1 MANTN
6 TFTTK
11 QFSHN
16 KLMKGFS
23 AEASTL
29 GKSFVPDQ
37 PIILTS
43 HKTGQ
48 ALVFE
53 PAGPQI
59 ISRIEDLEIE
69 CWNFRIRRAH
79 TETNQL
85 LRGYTI
91 TVFND

>member
-1 MANTN
+1 MAN

-11 QFSHN
+11 QFKHN

-23 AEASTL
+23 AEASSL
-29 GKSFVPDQ
+29 QGFVPNEA
-37 PIILTS
+37 ISLKS

-48 ALVFE
+48 MLVFE

-79 TETNQL
+79 TETNQA